1 MRALFGL
8 VFVVFSVGVAAQD
21 TSYLCMADQATGF
34 RFDKTTKKWSAATFD
49 VSSDKYI
56 VARSKDE
63 SYTWVVTKVGD
74 DQPLFYCKDNI
85 GADDQILDCNLFDPS
100 FHFDVRTLR
109 FTAIRVQGYIVPS
122 GHGRNEGD
130 AEPLMEIGTCA
141 PL

>member
-1 MRALFGL
+1 MRALLGL
-8 VFVVFSVGVAAQD
+8 VFIVISVATGAVAD
-21 TSYLCMADQATGF
+21 SYLCMADQATGF
-34 RFDKTTKKWSAATFD
+34 KFDKATKTWGPVSFD

-63 SYTWVVTKVGD
+63 SYTWVVTKAGD
-74 DQPLFYCKDNI
+74 DQPLFYCKDDI
-85 GADDQILDCNLFDPS
+85 GADDQLLDCNLFDPS

-122 GHGRNEGD
+122 GDGRNEGD